1 MLKPYAG
8 DNLTSTSVFR
18 AHLCC
23 NDHEFEANA
32 YVVDSDG
39 HALFGRDWLE
49 NIAFDCGSLQNI
61 NANAKSAPLYYGMRR
76 RLDTLRSRYASV
88 FGSDRGHLQ
97 PFPR

>member
-39 HALFGRDWLE
+39 PALFGRDWLE

-61 NANAKSAPLYYGMRR
+61 NANAKSAPTLLRNASTPGHPALTLCFCF
-76 RLDTLRSRYASV
+76 RL
-88 FGSDRGHLQ
+88 
-97 PFPR
+97 